1 MGVVTPEEGL
11 RGGLPGLT
19 LLLVRGLGRGL
30 PEDGVGR
37 ARELPRE
44 PQALRCCRR
53 GDLATLPCPLPC
65 PSVCVPAPTK
75 PQGLVFSLAI
85 CHH

>member
-11 RGGLPGLT
+11 RGGPPGLT
-19 LLLVRGLGRGL
+19 LLLVRGLGRSL
-30 PEDGVGR
+30 SEDSVGR
-37 ARELPRE
+37 AREPPSE
-44 PQALRCCRR
+44 PQASRCRSR
-53 GDLATLPCPLPC
+53 GDLATRLSPLPC

-75 PQGLVFSLAI
+75 PQGLVFSLAV